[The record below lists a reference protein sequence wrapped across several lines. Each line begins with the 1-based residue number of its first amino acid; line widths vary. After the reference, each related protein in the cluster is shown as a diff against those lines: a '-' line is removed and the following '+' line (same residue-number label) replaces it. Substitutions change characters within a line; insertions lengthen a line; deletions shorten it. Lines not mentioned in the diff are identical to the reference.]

1 MLEVYRHLRGLN
13 VELNDEM
20 RGVFDRLLATE
31 EAIAAAAEASPAQPA
46 YTSREQ
52 SGLSEAEHA
61 AYEESYARI
70 KEDAEEQ
77 LIAQVL
83 REQAQSQLAR
93 AGNELERV
101 REQAEADV
109 RARPV
114 AQLRYWLQRGEALAE
129 VSPASGLSTEN
140 RKLDTVRVAQILGRS
155 TKDVQRVMGG
165 TGQYGMTQ
173 AGGQDPN
180 IMAEL
185 WGFTSGEAMIRALYD
200 SSNINQEIEAE
211 TDRRMR
217 QGEGDP
223 LRDGSLHA
231 RAQKLIDGD
240 AKASFLMRQ
249 LRILGHQ
256 AGIAKNMPQRVVKD
270 AAERIIDGLVIRDIR
285 PGIYRKAEERAAQ
298 QVLDAVAAED
308 FAAAHEAGRKQ
319 LLNHYLAKQ
328 AETMKAES
336 EKWRRF
342 WSDFNKKALRKRL
355 AQTGSGHLD
364 AADTLLDRFDIRQLS
379 NKQANINLGEWM
391 MGLIAETERYNKN
404 LNEEDGSTGEMLPVP
419 QFAFRELAFDD
430 AYRKHWRMLTVAEA
444 KELTDALAN
453 IKHLALQELTI
464 KLENEARDFLA
475 VRDEVAAQIT
485 KTRRKFKPPP
495 IGSRNAPG
503 HGLHAW
509 AVNYTSDHRKFTSFF
524 HEMDGG
530 YDGILTRLI
539 VHPMD
544 AAYGKEESMLL
555 DAGEKL
561 QELFTPYMRSG
572 FFAWD
577 AWKRSFDMG
586 GVISLAADK
595 AGVRSPL
602 ASRTTDKKLVPGTAN
617 VELSQIERIMA
628 VMNMG
633 NAGNMQRLEDG
644 YHWSRQD
651 MAAILAT
658 MTKQDMDFIQGV
670 WDFIETYWEEI
681 AAIEKR
687 RTGVK
692 PQKIT
697 AVQIDTPF
705 GTYRGGYFPAVY
717 DGDQLAIAQTNSD
730 AQDAYQNSQAQRMR
744 STTQDSFTKGRALK
758 VKNQPMRLDFD
769 VIFRHVGDVVH
780 RLAFQDWAVNTGKLL
795 ADNHI
800 GQTILEMYGP
810 EVWKKIKDG
819 HADVVRGEA
828 QGDKDA
834 GSRLGSYF
842 RTGMAVSAMGMNLG
856 TAILQPWGLM
866 NAMMPTNLGPK
877 WVAKG
882 FHSWWRDFDS
892 VEGQGHM
899 IRTIRHIRE
908 VSPTMRNRLSATASN
923 TREMR
928 EVASQL
934 NKEGVLG
941 PVRSKF
947 FLPIIMMQATVD
959 IPIWLGAYAKEMETG
974 SGEESRAIAMAD
986 RMVIN
991 TQGSGRIG
999 DLSAAQRQ
1007 HKVFTL
1013 FMSFMNTVN
1022 DQAALDIRWSRSRS
1036 INPMQLAMGLAA
1048 LYMPYVFT
1056 NMMKDYLR
1064 DSWDEDESWAA
1075 YSLKAIG
1082 TGYLGGYTWIREAT
1096 GVLEGYD
1103 YRGPA
1108 ALGVIPH
1115 TAAAVKV
1122 LMDEDPIDE
1131 RGVSSL
1137 IMATSVVTRV
1147 PGVQFK
1153 RWYELLM
1160 EDLGI
1165 ELGTFIYGPKKD

>member
-1 MLEVYRHLRGLN
+1 
-13 VELNDEM
+13 
-20 RGVFDRLLATE
+20 
-31 EAIAAAAEASPAQPA
+31 
-46 YTSREQ
+46 
-52 SGLSEAEHA
+52 
-61 AYEESYARI
+61 
-70 KEDAEEQ
+70 
-77 LIAQVL
+77 
-83 REQAQSQLAR
+83 
-93 AGNELERV
+93 
-101 REQAEADV
+101 
-109 RARPV
+109 
-114 AQLRYWLQRGEALAE
+114 
-129 VSPASGLSTEN
+129 
-140 RKLDTVRVAQILGRS
+140 
-155 TKDVQRVMGG
+155 
-165 TGQYGMTQ
+165 
-173 AGGQDPN
+173 
-180 IMAEL
+180 
-185 WGFTSGEAMIRALYD
+185 
-200 SSNINQEIEAE
+200 
-211 TDRRMR
+211 
-217 QGEGDP
+217 
-223 LRDGSLHA
+223 
-231 RAQKLIDGD
+231 
-240 AKASFLMRQ
+240 
-249 LRILGHQ
+249 
-256 AGIAKNMPQRVVKD
+256 
-270 AAERIIDGLVIRDIR
+270 
-285 PGIYRKAEERAAQ
+285 
-298 QVLDAVAAED
+298 
-308 FAAAHEAGRKQ
+308 
-319 LLNHYLAKQ
+319 
-328 AETMKAES
+328 
-336 EKWRRF
+336 
-342 WSDFNKKALRKRL
+342 
-355 AQTGSGHLD
+355 
-364 AADTLLDRFDIRQLS
+364 
-379 NKQANINLGEWM
+379 
-391 MGLIAETERYNKN
+391 
-404 LNEEDGSTGEMLPVP
+404 
-419 QFAFRELAFDD
+419 
-430 AYRKHWRMLTVAEA
+430 
-444 KELTDALAN
+444 
-453 IKHLALQELTI
+453 
-464 KLENEARDFLA
+464 
-475 VRDEVAAQIT
+475 
-485 KTRRKFKPPP
+485 
-495 IGSRNAPG
+495 
-503 HGLHAW
+503 
-509 AVNYTSDHRKFTSFF
+509 
-524 HEMDGG
+524 
-530 YDGILTRLI
+530 
-539 VHPMD
+539 
-544 AAYGKEESMLL
+544 
-555 DAGEKL
+555 
-561 QELFTPYMRSG
+561 
-572 FFAWD
+572 
-577 AWKRSFDMG
+577 
-586 GVISLAADK
+586 
-595 AGVRSPL
+595 
-602 ASRTTDKKLVPGTAN
+602 
-617 VELSQIERIMA
+617 
-628 VMNMG
+628 
-633 NAGNMQRLEDG
+633 
-644 YHWSRQD
+644 
-651 MAAILAT
+651 
-658 MTKQDMDFIQGV
+658 
-670 WDFIETYWEEI
+670 
-681 AAIEKR
+681 
-687 RTGVK
+687 
-692 PQKIT
+692 
-697 AVQIDTPF
+697 
-705 GTYRGGYFPAVY
+705 
-717 DGDQLAIAQTNSD
+717 
-730 AQDAYQNSQAQRMR
+730 
-744 STTQDSFTKGRALK
+744 
-758 VKNQPMRLDFD
+758 
-769 VIFRHVGDVVH
+769 
-780 RLAFQDWAVNTGKLL
+780 
-795 ADNHI
+795 
-800 GQTILEMYGP
+800 MYGP

-1022 DQAALDIRWSRSRS
+1022 DQAALDIRWARSRS